1 MLISIDESKINDLQ
15 KRSILDLLICAKSMH
30 YANVS
35 MRRNATDFFFQAD
48 WLKHA
53 EVTHINTSMYEV
65 GDCPEQETTDQL
77 TTKETP

>member
-1 MLISIDESKINDLQ
+1 MIIHIDEAKINDLQ

-30 YANVS
+30 CANVL
-35 MRRNATDFFFQAD
+35 MRRDATDFSFQAD

-53 EVTHINTSMYEV
+53 EVTHINASRYEV
-65 GDCPEQETTDQL
+65 GDCPEQETTGQL